1 MRSSPIEMQIQIRS
15 DRHANGKKKIIV
27 ASGMTID
34 LDRTGILNCRS
45 VPKMIAIVRRSD
57 RKIR

>member
-1 MRSSPIEMQIQIRS
+1 MSSSPIEMQIHIRS
-15 DRHANGKKKIIV
+15 GRHANGKKKIIA

-34 LDRTGILNCRS
+34 LDRTGILNSRS
-45 VPKMIAIVRRSD
+45 APMMIAIIRTSD